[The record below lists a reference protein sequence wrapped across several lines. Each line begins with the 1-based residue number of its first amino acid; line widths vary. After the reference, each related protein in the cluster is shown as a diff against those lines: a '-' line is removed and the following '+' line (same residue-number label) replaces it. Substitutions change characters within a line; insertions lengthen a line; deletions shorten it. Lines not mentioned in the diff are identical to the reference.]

1 MVMPEM
7 DPKMPRPSVG
17 AILLVMSNKGG
28 VGKST
33 VAINLAVSLSRRF
46 KVGLLDGDIHGPS
59 ITKMLGIDRQHGPTM
74 RDSLI
79 VPVDHFGLKVLSLA
93 MFSENDDQAVLWRGP
108 MKANLLAQFTAGT
121 DWSGIDVLVV
131 DLPPGT
137 GDEAMSLAQQTVRI
151 GRTGIVLVTTP
162 QEVAL
167 FDARKCVDFSKQLSV
182 PIIGVIENM
191 ASWRCPSCGVQHQ
204 LFGVDGGRK
213 AAAEFSLAFLGS
225 LPFDPV
231 VVQSG
236 DAGDPF
242 ARDSQLPVS
251 AAFDTII
258 GPLREW
264 IAKDKEDT
272 HAPAA

>member
-1 MVMPEM
+1 MHEIE
-7 DPKMPRPSVG
+7 PKLLRPQIG

-33 VAINLAVSLSRRF
+33 VAVNLAISLSRRF

-59 ITKMLGIDRQHGPTM
+59 ITKMLGIDHRKVPTM
-74 RDSLI
+74 QNRI
-79 VPVDHFGLKVLSLA
+79 IAPVDHYGLKVLSLA

-108 MKANLLAQFTAGT
+108 MKANLLAQFTTGT
-121 DWSGIDVLVV
+121 DWGGIDVLVV

-137 GDEAMSLAQQTVRI
+137 GDEAMSLAQQSVKI

-167 FDARKCVDFSKQLSV
+167 FDARKCVDFGKQLSV

-231 VVQSG
+231 IVQSG
-236 DAGDPF
+236 DTGRPF
-242 ARDSQLPVS
+242 AGDSQLPIS
-251 AAFDTII
+251 EAFNTII

-264 IAKDKEDT
+264 IAKDKEEA
-272 HAPAA
+272 HAPGA